1 MGLLKIV
8 IFFEI
13 ISFKLIN
20 ISSVSFFLREKPLMV
35 YWVYYTQNVFTLK
48 SMLNMARD
56 LFAQFHQLLTFYV
69 EKKQKLNNKK
79 TLIRICY
86 WNSQFYLKLTI
97 CVCFFLFKI
106 DDYCNCFQWKKDTT
120 YTWQFMDNNWKK
132 TECHLCSCSKRRKK
146 NKRSRK
152 KM

>member
-8 IFFEI
+8 LFFEI

-20 ISSVSFFLREKPLMV
+20 ISSVSFFLREKPFMV

-97 CVCFFLFKI
+97 CVFFPF
-106 DDYCNCFQWKKDTT
+106 
-120 YTWQFMDNNWKK
+120 
-132 TECHLCSCSKRRKK
+132 
-146 NKRSRK
+146 
-152 KM
+152 

>member
-1 MGLLKIV
+1 
-8 IFFEI
+8 
-13 ISFKLIN
+13 
-20 ISSVSFFLREKPLMV
+20 
-35 YWVYYTQNVFTLK
+35 
-48 SMLNMARD
+48 MLNMARD

-97 CVCFFLFKI
+97 CVCFFSFLKLTIIAIVFNEKKI
-106 DDYCNCFQWKKDTT
+106 QRTHDNSWTIIERKQNATYARVQREEKKINDL
-120 YTWQFMDNNWKK
+120 
-132 TECHLCSCSKRRKK
+132 E
-146 NKRSRK
+146 K